1 MTEKLTDNASLR
13 ELMIAFES
21 AKNDLQIDKNNIAST
36 LGSPFLGT
44 DKLDTTKTKTQT
56 LKNTLAS
63 NITNKGIV
71 TNSTESLQD
80 MISKV
85 SSIKDL
91 RQASGTASAFKGRFY
106 DDYYYL
112 WSVNLPQLN
121 FVPLVVFVYA
131 DYRRLSIWV
140 KSPFSKYIFYGKKDN
155 VKTELKDFYIK
166 ELDDGISTETVIHLY
181 GASGDTYEVQWLA
194 IGQEA

>member
-21 AKNDLQIDKNNIAST
+21 TKNDLQIGKNNIAST

-44 DKLDTTKTKTQT
+44 DKLNTTKTKTQT

-131 DYRRLSIWV
+131 DYRRLSIWIN
-140 KSPFSKYIFYGKKDN
+140 SPFSKFIFYGKKDN
-155 VKTELKDFYIK
+155 VRTELKDFFLP
-166 ELDDGISTETVIHLY
+166 ELNNGTSIETVIHLY

-194 IGQEA
+194 IGQEV